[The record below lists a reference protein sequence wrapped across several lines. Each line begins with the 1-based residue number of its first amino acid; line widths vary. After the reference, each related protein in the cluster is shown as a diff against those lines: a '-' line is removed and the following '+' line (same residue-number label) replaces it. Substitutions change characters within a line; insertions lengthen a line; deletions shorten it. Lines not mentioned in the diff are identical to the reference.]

1 MTKPVFESLILD
13 LQVDKALS
21 EGQIKRHYGLAKLT
35 SLASPFLITTRYVAA
50 THHSRTFREVR
61 FIVLEKRYTQAS
73 AHVLRHLAAVAEMRR
88 CLQAKREDWS
98 FVPEASF
105 SFEKPDAL
113 WQSPFGE
120 IAIEF
125 DAGSYSAQKIK
136 HKMEAFKRY
145 SGQQWASS
153 SQKRVLSLSG
163 YLQASGVGH
172 EPLLLNWT

>member
-21 EGQIKRHYGLAKLT
+21 EGQVKRHYVLGELSHLPE
-35 SLASPFLITTRYVAA
+35 PFFMTTCYVAT

-88 CLQAKREDWS
+88 CLQVKREDWS

-125 DAGSYSAQKIK
+125 DAGSYSSQKIK
-136 HKMEAFKRY
+136 HKIEAFKRY
-145 SGQQWASS
+145 SAQRWGSS
-153 SQKRVLSLSG
+153 SQKRVLRLSG
-163 YLQASGVGH
+163 HLQASGVVH